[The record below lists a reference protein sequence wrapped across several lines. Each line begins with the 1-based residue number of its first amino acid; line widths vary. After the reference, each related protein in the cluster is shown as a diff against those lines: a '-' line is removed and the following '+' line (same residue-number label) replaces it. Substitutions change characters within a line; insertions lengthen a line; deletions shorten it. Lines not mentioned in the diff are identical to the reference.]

1 MAQQAKAS
9 WLRRWLRGTTA
20 LTGGMLVLTGAALA
34 NPQGPV
40 VAAGQ
45 ATITS
50 KPNELDVTLSSKSA
64 VINWNSFNISSG
76 ETVKFFGVS
85 GGSVLND
92 VVGAGA
98 SSIFGT
104 ISAPGLLF
112 ALSNPYGILFGPG
125 AQVSAASV
133 ILTTARIGHDDFMA
147 GRYNFSVPGNPN
159 AAVVNQGTITVE
171 QAGIAALVAPGAANS
186 GVINARLSKVALAS
200 ANTFYLDLYGDQLVS
215 VAADKVMTTAIDANN
230 NPLSAAVEQSGK
242 IIADGG
248 SVQITANV
256 ARDVVSS
263 AINLSGV
270 VQAQAI
276 SQKGGTIVL
285 AGGDGVVDIASS
297 GLVDA
302 TGNGAGQ
309 SGGSVTVT
317 GAGLVHNGTID
328 VSGQVDGGQV
338 AINTHDVLQS
348 GALYADGAT
357 GKGGSL
363 TSNFAG
369 FYLATQD
376 SVLSANGAAGGGSIN
391 LAGASG
397 SGMILSGKASAH
409 SSAGKGGQVALNATA
424 VNLLAA
430 SVDAS
435 GATGGGTIAIGG
447 KPGNGAAMAATTTNI
462 NGSSTLSADALANG
476 DGGSITVWS
485 EQQTNVIGALSARG
499 GPAGG
504 NAGSVEVSADPAV
517 ATSTVSLGTVPDLS
531 APNGTPGSLLID
543 PSRIVISSIS
553 GTPPFFQLVNP
564 DPNAATDGGRFG
576 AWVRTLPVNGNVIV
590 TDPTVPM
597 FGNAFAGA
605 VYLFNGGTG
614 GLISTLAGAT
624 ANNGAG
630 INGIGVTTNGNA
642 VVFSASALG
651 EATFING
658 TTGLNGVI
666 SASNTY
672 IGNGATALATL
683 AGNPAVPCLTGQPAL
698 PAATC
703 AAILTNILGGSSFA
717 NPLNVAGANTL
728 LGLPPLNNMTFGLLS
743 FVPLPNGNYELID
756 TLGAT
761 VAFGNASTGISGVAS
776 ASNSLTD
783 IILPTFPGPGGI
795 LSPCLQVPAACG
807 IPGSQGVATLTNG
820 NVVVSSAL
828 GETFF
833 NLNGGA
839 VVATNNINAGNTLL
853 GGGAVTPLANG
864 NYVVDTPTALG
875 NLGAVTFGS
884 GTSGIAGA
892 ITAGNSLIGAA
903 ANDLAG
909 SSIDALSSGNYV
921 VIAPGFG
928 AGISAATFGN
938 GTSGTTGTISVANSL
953 VGAAAGDSIG
963 GGGAIEAANGN
974 LLLLSPS
981 FAGNKGAATVIAAGS
996 GTHGVVSAS
1005 NSIIGASAGD
1015 KIGSSG
1021 ALALSTNN
1029 FVALSPL
1036 FAGGEGAATFMTV
1049 GTAGIVSAA
1058 NSLVGSAAGDQIG
1071 SAGATALTNGN
1082 YVIKSPNWSGTRG
1095 AVTLGNGVSGTSG
1108 VVSAANSLVGSIA
1121 GDDVGADG
1129 NLVQN
1134 PTGAVVALTNGNYVV
1149 ATPTWNAGA
1158 GAITF
1163 GNGVTGVIGPITAG
1177 NSLIGAPG
1185 SGLGTPVA
1193 VFRSSSSGS
1202 IQTMTAAM
1210 DQSNPVPVPFSALPT
1225 VTTPVFAL
1233 ATGNYLVQSSNAV
1246 TFGNGTTGTVGSI
1259 TAANSLV
1266 GTGVGQGG
1274 VFIAPNGNYFVSSPF
1289 FGNNQG
1295 ALTFGNGTIG
1305 TVGSITTANS
1315 LIGNPGDVLGFS
1327 VLSVP
1332 LTGLLG
1338 NPVLTS
1344 ATVYQTLFA
1353 QGKLQVPGIGPTAAD
1368 LAQFGLGVSSTPNQ
1382 TIAAFALLSDG
1393 NAVIGSPFAFGGKG
1407 SVTFLSENLAVIGT
1421 LSAQNSVVGTGM
1433 GFGTYVHN
1441 DAPDGTFV
1449 AAAMFGG
1456 QNATTGSPVFVSAGV
1471 PRGFDTI
1478 LNGALAQAGVTLSPQ
1493 SITTALGSGDQL
1505 TLQSSGDIV
1514 INSPVDLG
1522 NGNLFLVADGQI
1534 IFNNGLTLGTA
1545 FPGRPGARLN
1555 FFSSTTNG
1563 GLESALLQITG
1574 NGTQPYRH
1582 SIPRVDIFKPGSYC
1596 VFGPAGACQAPQT
1609 PAESLAAQG
1618 NVFIGDLGGRSK
1630 CYFNYPGPPA
1640 PAVTDESAF
1649 ATCP

>member
-9 WLRRWLRGTTA
+9 WMRRWLRGTTA
-20 LTGGMLVLTGAALA
+20 LTGGMLALTGAALA

-40 VAAGQ
+40 VSAGQ

-50 KPNELDVTLSSKSA
+50 KPNEVDVTLGSKNA
-64 VINWNSFNISSG
+64 VINWNSFNISPN
-76 ETVKFFGVS
+76 ETVKFFGTP

-92 VVGAGA
+92 VVGGGGA

-147 GRYNFSVPGNPN
+147 GRYNFSIPGNPN

-171 QAGIAALVAPGAANS
+171 QAGIAALVAPGTANS

-215 VAADKVMTTAIDANN
+215 VAADKVMTTAIDANS

-276 SQKGGTIVL
+276 SQSGGTIVL
-285 AGGDGVVDIASS
+285 AGGDGVVDIAST

-302 TGNGAGQ
+302 TGSGAGQ
-309 SGGSVTVT
+309 SGGSVSVT

-338 AINTHDVLQS
+338 AINVHDVLQS
-348 GALYADGAT
+348 GALRADGAT

-363 TSNFAG
+363 SSNFAG

-376 SVLSANGAAGGGSIN
+376 SVLSANGGAGGGSVN

-397 SGMILSGKASAH
+397 SSLVLSGKASAQ
-409 SSAGKGGQVALNATA
+409 SSAGRGGQVALNASEI
-424 VNLLAA
+424 NLLAA
-430 SVDAS
+430 TVDAS
-435 GATGGGTIAIGG
+435 GATGGGTIAVGG
-447 KPGNGAAMAATTTNI
+447 KGGGAAVAATTTNI

-476 DGGSITVWS
+476 DGGSVTIWS
-485 EQQTNVIGALSARG
+485 EQQTNVMGALSARG
-499 GPAGG
+499 GAGGG

-517 ATSTVSLGTVPDLS
+517 ATSAVSLGTVPDLS
-531 APNGTPGSLLID
+531 APNGKAGSLLID
-543 PSRIVISSIS
+543 PSKIVISSIS
-553 GTPPFFQLVNP
+553 GMPPFFQLINP
-564 DPNAATDGGRFG
+564 DANAATDGSRFG
-576 AWVRTLPVNGNVIV
+576 AWVRTLPGNGNVIV

-624 ANNGAG
+624 ANNFAG
-630 INGIGVTTNGNA
+630 VNGIGVTTNGNA
-642 VVFSASALG
+642 VVFSGSALG

-658 TTGLNGVI
+658 TTGLNGAI

-672 IGNGATALATL
+672 ISNGAAALANL
-683 AGNPAVPCLTGQPAL
+683 PGNPSVPCLTGQPAL

-703 AAILTNILGGSSFA
+703 AGILVNILGNASAFPS
-717 NPLNVAGANTL
+717 PLLAAGANTI

-743 FVPLPNGNYELID
+743 FVPLPNGSYELFN
-756 TLGAT
+756 TLGGTA
-761 VAFGNASTGISGVAS
+761 AFGNPTTGISGVAS

-783 IILPTFPGPGGI
+783 FVAPVFPGPGGL

-807 IPGSQGVATLTNG
+807 FVGSQSFTALTNG

-828 GETFF
+828 GASFF
-833 NLNGGA
+833 NLSGGA
-839 VVATNNINAGNTLL
+839 VVATNNITNANTLL
-853 GGGAVTPLANG
+853 GAGSVTPLTNG
-864 NYVVDTPTALG
+864 NYVVDTPGALG

-884 GTSGIAGA
+884 GTTGVVGA
-892 ITAGNSLIGAA
+892 ISTANSLIGAA

-909 SSIDALSSGNYV
+909 SSIDALGSGNYLV
-921 VIAPGFG
+921 LAPSFG
-928 AGISAATFGN
+928 GGIGAATLGN
-938 GTSGTTGTISVANSL
+938 GTSGTTGPMSVANSL
-953 VGAAAGDSIG
+953 VGTAVGDSIG
-963 GGGAIEAANGN
+963 SHGAVEAANGN
-974 LLLLSPS
+974 LVLLSPA
-981 FAGNKGAATVIAAGS
+981 FAGGAGAATVIAAGS

-1005 NSIIGASAGD
+1005 NSIVGANAGD
-1015 KIGSSG
+1015 GIGNN
-1021 ALALSTNN
+1021 AVALSNNN
-1029 FVALSPL
+1029 FVVLSGA
-1036 FAGGEGAATFMTV
+1036 FGGLKGAVTFMTV
-1049 GTAGIVSAA
+1049 GTAGVVSAA
-1058 NSLVGSAAGDQIG
+1058 NSLVGGAAGDAIG
-1071 SAGATALTNGN
+1071 SLGVTALTNGN
-1082 YVIKSPNWSGTRG
+1082 YVVKSPDFSGMRG

-1121 GDDVGADG
+1121 GDLVGADG
-1129 NLVQN
+1129 NLNTN
-1134 PTGAVVALTNGNYVV
+1134 PTGAVVALANGNYVV

-1163 GNGVTGVIGPITAG
+1163 GNGVTGVTGPITAS
-1177 NSLIGAPG
+1177 NSLIGTAGSALGAPVAIATG
-1185 SGLGTPVA
+1185 MTALMNQTNPVPTPPGTPVA
-1193 VFRSSSSGS
+1193 TLR
-1202 IQTMTAAM
+1202 
-1210 DQSNPVPVPFSALPT
+1210 
-1225 VTTPVFAL
+1225 TPVFAL
-1233 ATGNYLVQSSNAV
+1233 ATGNYVVQSPNAV

-1259 TAANSLV
+1259 SPVNSLM

-1274 VFIAPNGNYFVSSPF
+1274 VFTLPSGNYLVSSPF

-1295 ALTFGNGTIG
+1295 AVTFGNGTIG

-1332 LTGLLG
+1332 LTGFAG
-1338 NPVLTS
+1338 NPTLTS

-1353 QGKLQVPGIGPTAAD
+1353 QGKLSVPGVGPTAAD
-1368 LAQFGLGVSSTPNQ
+1368 LTQFGITGPLSIPNSALGA
-1382 TIAAFALLSDG
+1382 IALLGDG

-1407 SVTFLSENLAVIGT
+1407 SVTFLSENTAITGT

-1433 GFGTYVHN
+1433 GFGTYVH
-1441 DAPDGTFV
+1441 DDPTFGTYV
-1449 AAAMFGG
+1449 AAAMIGG
-1456 QNATTGSPVFVSAGV
+1456 QNAATGSPVFVSAGV
-1471 PRGFDTI
+1471 PKGFNTI
-1478 LNGALAQAGVTLSPQ
+1478 LNGMLPQAGVTLSPQ
-1493 SITTALGSGDQL
+1493 SITTALASGDQL

-1522 NGNLFLVADGQI
+1522 NGSLFLVADGQI
-1534 IFNNGLTLGTA
+1534 IFNNGLTLDTA

-1555 FFSSTTNG
+1555 FFSQTTNG
-1563 GLESALLQITG
+1563 GLESAILQMTG
-1574 NGTQPYRH
+1574 NFTQPARWQ
-1582 SIPRVDIFKPGSYC
+1582 IPRLHIFEPGPYC
-1596 VFGPAGACQAPQT
+1596 VTLGSDGSCQAPRT
-1609 PAESLAAQG
+1609 PAEALAARG
-1618 NVFIGDLGGRSK
+1618 NVFIGEMGRPK
-1630 CYFNYPGPPA
+1630 CYFNYSGPPA
-1640 PAVTDESAF
+1640 PAVTDVGAF